1 MSEARVVE
9 LTVPGSLAFRDLAL
23 RVVMES
29 CRLFGKSETLFDA
42 KVRAG
47 QAGSKRK
54 DVPAQDG
61 FELGDTFTAEF
72 VSAFSEIYNNIPIHA
87 YEGGNDRGNIELRIA
102 ITRDHLTVEITD
114 TGKSFDI
121 HAVPLPESLPTSGM
135 GIHIARSMLDELV
148 YEPGPP
154 NHWRLTKYAPSARKN
169 SPAPRVSSPAPRD
182 G

>member
-29 CRLFGKSETLFDA
+29 CRLFGKSEALFD

-87 YEGGNDRGNIELRIA
+87 YEGGNDGGSIQLRIA
-102 ITRDHLTVEITD
+102 IARDHLTVEITD

-121 HAVPLPESLPTSGM
+121 HAVPLPETLPTSGM

-154 NHWRLTKYAPSARKN
+154 NHWRLTKYAPSARKPP
-169 SPAPRVSSPAPRD
+169 PASRVSTSASSE

>member
-1 MSEARVVE
+1 MSEARLVE

-23 RVVMES
+23 RVVQES
-29 CRLFGKSETLFDA
+29 CRLFGKSEALFD
-42 KVRAG
+42 KVRPG

-61 FELGDTFTAEF
+61 FELADTFTVEF

-87 YEGGNDRGNIELRIA
+87 YEGGNDGGIIELRIA
-102 ITRDHLTVEITD
+102 IARDHLTVEITD

-154 NHWRLTKYAPSARKN
+154 NHWRLTKYAPSARK
-169 SPAPRVSSPAPRD
+169 SPPASRMSTGAPSE

>member
-29 CRLFGKSETLFDA
+29 CRLFVKSEVLFDT

-54 DVPAQDG
+54 DFPTQDG
-61 FELGDTFTAEF
+61 YELGDTFTAEF

-87 YEGGNDRGNIELRIA
+87 YEGGNDGGNIKLRIA
-102 ITRDHLTVEITD
+102 IAREHLTVEITD

-154 NHWRLTKYAPSARKN
+154 NHWRLTKYAPSERKAVH
-169 SPAPRVSSPAPRD
+169 PPRVSTTAPNE

>member
-29 CRLFGKSETLFDA
+29 CRLFGKSDTLFDA
-42 KVRAG
+42 KARAG
-47 QAGSKRK
+47 QAGNKRK
-54 DVPAQDG
+54 ELPEADG
-61 FELGDTFTAEF
+61 YELADTFTAEF
-72 VSAFSEIYNNIPIHA
+72 VSAFSEIYNNISIHA
-87 YEGGNDRGNIELRIA
+87 YEGGNDAGDIELRIA
-102 ITRDHLTVEITD
+102 ITRDHLTVEISD
-114 TGKSFDI
+114 SGKSFDI

-154 NHWRLTKYAPSARKN
+154 NHWRLTKYAPSRASRRKR
-169 SPAPRVSSPAPRD
+169 PA
-182 G
+182 

>member
-23 RVVMES
+23 RVVMEICS
-29 CRLFGKSETLFDA
+29 LFGKSELLFDT

-54 DVPAQDG
+54 DVPAHGYD
-61 FELGDTFTAEF
+61 LGDTFTAEF

-87 YEGGNDRGNIELRIA
+87 YEGGNDDGNIKLRIA
-102 ITRDHLTVEITD
+102 IARDHLTVEITD

-154 NHWRLTKYAPSARKN
+154 NHWRLTKYAPSARKPSQAARV
-169 SPAPRVSSPAPRD
+169 SPAASSD

>member
-1 MSEARVVE
+1 MPEARVVE

-29 CRLFGKSETLFDA
+29 CRLFERSDALFDTTT
-42 KVRAG
+42 RAG
-47 QAGSKRK
+47 HVAINRK
-54 DVPAQDG
+54 DLPAQEG
-61 FELGDTFTAEF
+61 YELGDTFTAEF

-87 YEGGNDRGNIELRIA
+87 YEGEDEGGSIRLRIA

-121 HAVPLPESLPTSGM
+121 HAVPLPENLPTSGM
-135 GIHIARSMLDELV
+135 GLHIARSMLDELV

-154 NHWRLTKYAPSARKN
+154 NHWRLTKYAPSARTSSN
-169 SPAPRVSSPAPRD
+169 TSRVSTPAPER

>member
-23 RVVMES
+23 WVVIES
-29 CRLFGKSETLFDA
+29 CELFRKSEALFD

-54 DVPAQDG
+54 AVPAQDG
-61 FELGDTFTAEF
+61 FELRDPFTVAF
-72 VSAFSEIYNNIPIHA
+72 VSAFSEIYNNIVIHA
-87 YEGGNDRGNIELRIA
+87 YEGGSYGGIIELRIA
-102 ITRDHLTVEITD
+102 IARDQLTVEITD

-154 NHWRLTKYAPSARKN
+154 NHWRLTKYAPSARKQPPA
-169 SPAPRVSSPAPRD
+169 SPAGEHGRAQ
-182 G
+182 